1 MPEDAELWICFWGR
15 SEPVDEATW
24 RSCTDPTPMLE
35 FLRSKGGTSD
45 RKFRLFAVG
54 CCRQLLGEMRVSP
67 RDVHAVE
74 VAERYAD
81 EEATATE
88 LDAAATYIPGPPSA
102 HRTAAFA
109 CRNAVEMEAGAV
121 MADAAAENAAWAT
134 GEHAASLAEANH
146 NSPVFAAA
154 RSAAKAAQA
163 ALLRDLLGP
172 LPFRPL
178 PSIAAGVLRWN
189 GGCIVNLATAIYSRR
204 EFTPE
209 RMGVL
214 ADTLEEAGCTD
225 QDILGHLRE
234 PGAVHV
240 RGCHLVDRILGKE

>member
-1 MPEDAELWICFWGR
+1 
-15 SEPVDEATW
+15 
-24 RSCTDPTPMLE
+24 
-35 FLRSKGGTSD
+35 
-45 RKFRLFAVG
+45 
-54 CCRQLLGEMRVSP
+54 
-67 RDVHAVE
+67 VHAVA

-81 EEATATE
+81 GEASAAE

-102 HRTAAFA
+102 RRTAAFA
-109 CRNAVEMEAGAV
+109 CRNAAEMEAGAV
-121 MADAAAENAAWAT
+121 MADAAAGNAAWAA
-134 GEHAASLAEANH
+134 GEHATSLAGSNN
-146 NSPVFAAA
+146 NSPAFAAA
-154 RSAAKAAQA
+154 RSAAMAAQS

-178 PSIAAGVLRWN
+178 PSVAAGMLRWN
-189 GGCIVNLATAIYSRR
+189 GGCVVKLAAAIYESR

-214 ADTLEEAGCTD
+214 ADALEEAGCTD

-240 RGCHLVDRILGKE
+240 RGCHLVDLLLGKE